1 MMKFIRYITIIGN
14 AVFVL
19 WLLVNGID
27 EGFRAT
33 PVQLAS
39 YICLFV
45 LLSLNTWLILKKR

>member
-1 MMKFIRYITIIGN
+1 MKFIRYITIIGN

-19 WLLVNGID
+19 WLLANGID

-33 PVQLAS
+33 RVQLAS

-45 LLSLNTWLILKKR
+45 LFGLNTYLILRKK